1 MHSSGNLFQSF
12 TTLWE
17 NVYFLISNLEWLFT
31 KARLCPLVM
40 LSFFILKNI
49 SLFNP
54 SYPCIILKT
63 SIWSPRIRLVSRV
76 VNLHC
81 WRRSSSLNWLIS
93 DINLVA
99 LLCTRSNLSIFFLMW
114 GLQAWMQYSRW
125 GLTKDMYSSGIINRL
140 SLYAIFL
147 LIKPNIWFPFLAAIP
162 HCSDTFMSE
171 LTTTPTSFSLS
182 VDSNTVLFIR

>member
-49 SLFNP
+49 SSYPCIVHIGRQVPQVLLVHIVPQVLLVHIGRQVPQVLLVHIVPQVLLVHIGRQVPQVLLVLCPLVMLSFFILKNISLFNP
-54 SYPCIILKT
+54 TYPCIILKT

-76 VNLHC
+76 VNL
-81 WRRSSSLNWLIS
+81 
-93 DINLVA
+93 
-99 LLCTRSNLSIFFLMW
+99 
-114 GLQAWMQYSRW
+114 
-125 GLTKDMYSSGIINRL
+125 
-140 SLYAIFL
+140 LY
-147 LIKPNIWFPFLAAIP
+147 
-162 HCSDTFMSE
+162 
-171 LTTTPTSFSLS
+171 
-182 VDSNTVLFIR
+182 

>member
-1 MHSSGNLFQSF
+1 MHVFRWLNGCNRLRRSFLINLNKYQNLTGLPSTSLAWGGGWHQDKEAHGLSSALVNSNNLLCLLTPLSPTYSRPGFKKYWSILFLNIFTLVALTHSSGNLFQSF

-81 WRRSSSLNWLIS
+81 WRRSFPILI
-93 DINLVA
+93 
-99 LLCTRSNLSIFFLMW
+99 
-114 GLQAWMQYSRW
+114 
-125 GLTKDMYSSGIINRL
+125 
-140 SLYAIFL
+140 
-147 LIKPNIWFPFLAAIP
+147 
-162 HCSDTFMSE
+162 
-171 LTTTPTSFSLS
+171 
-182 VDSNTVLFIR
+182 

>member
-63 SIWSPRIRLVSRV
+63 LRAVATDWASAVSAECDYYYK
-76 VNLHC
+76 LC
-81 WRRSSSLNWLIS
+81 SLPGN
-93 DINLVA
+93 INL
-99 LLCTRSNLSIFFLMW
+99 LS
-114 GLQAWMQYSRW
+114 R
-125 GLTKDMYSSGIINRL
+125 
-140 SLYAIFL
+140 
-147 LIKPNIWFPFLAAIP
+147 
-162 HCSDTFMSE
+162 
-171 LTTTPTSFSLS
+171 PTEM
-182 VDSNTVLFIR
+182 